1 MLNDWNSTT
10 ILDAL
15 GDLTFVDKLRISLW
29 NEDEDS
35 DDEDED
41 DKEVTLA
48 SMDTVLDTTGKL

>member
-1 MLNDWNSTT
+1 MRWE
-10 ILDAL
+10 
-15 GDLTFVDKLRISLW
+15 ISLLLTSCEYHYGD
-29 NEDEDS
+29 EDEDS